1 MEGLKCF
8 ISGRS
13 SGFFL
18 QKRWCHIIIETN
30 EGTPDI
36 FSAMSAAFE
45 AFALVS
51 RLCNNTE
58 PAVLSYTFYFRSN
71 LWRLLFQE
79 TARTQRR
86 TSCPQRKL
94 SALKVRNVFVS
105 FRINLIFFSKAV
117 YVYLF
122 LQVCQDWPHQAIVL
136 VDQSSPAL
144 KNSNT

>member
-1 MEGLKCF
+1 M
-8 ISGRS
+8 
-13 SGFFL
+13 
-18 QKRWCHIIIETN
+18 
-30 EGTPDI
+30 DI

-51 RLCNNTE
+51 RLYNNIE

-105 FRINLIFFSKAV
+105 FRINLIF
-117 YVYLF
+117 
-122 LQVCQDWPHQAIVL
+122 LQKLYMFIYFYKCAKIDPTIAL
-136 VDQSSPAL
+136 VDESSPVL